1 MPHKTTPPFRSGFVA
16 IVGRPNAGKSTLLN
30 TLVGSKIA
38 IVTGT
43 PQTTRNRILGI
54 VHRSGAQVILMDTPG
69 IHKPGSRLNRQMMMY
84 VHGALREKDL
94 VLLLVD
100 SAQPFGRGDQF
111 VLDLLQRYRGK
122 RFLLLNKIDL
132 IEKQKLLPF
141 MDQYAKSCEFDAIFP
156 VSALYGKGLQE
167 MLDRVAAALPEGP
180 QYFPESMHTDQPERF
195 LAGELIREGLIEAT
209 REELPYA
216 TAVAVERWEEL
227 GSLTRIYA
235 TILVE
240 KTSQKAIVIGAKGER
255 LKRVGTAARQK
266 LEKRFPPQVY
276 LELFVKVAPHWRDD
290 TALLDSLDY
299 RKSAR

>member
-1 MPHKTTPPFRSGFVA
+1 MSRKPTTPFRSGFVA

-54 VHRSGAQVILMDTPG
+54 LHRRGAQVILMDTPG
-69 IHKPGSRLNRQMMMY
+69 IHKPLSRLNRQMMTH

-94 VLLLVD
+94 VFLLVD

-111 VLDLLQRYRGK
+111 VLDLLKQYRGK

-141 MDQYAKSCEFDAIFP
+141 MDHYAKSCEFDEIFP
-156 VSALYGKGLQE
+156 ISALHGEGLNE
-167 MLDRVAAALPEGP
+167 ILDRVVAVLPKGP
-180 QYFPESMHTDQPERF
+180 QYFPESMCTDQPERF
-195 LAGELIREGLIEAT
+195 LASELIREGLIEAT
-209 REELPYA
+209 RKELPYA
-216 TAVAVERWEEL
+216 TAVAVEKFEEL

-235 TILVE
+235 AILVE
-240 KTSQKAIVIGAKGER
+240 KPSQKGIVIGSKGKM
-255 LKRVGTAARQK
+255 LKRIGTAARQE
-266 LEKRFPPQVY
+266 LEKRFPPKVY
-276 LELFVKVAPHWRDD
+276 LELFVKVAPHWRDN
-290 TALLDSLDY
+290 TELLDSLDY
-299 RKSAR
+299 QKSGL